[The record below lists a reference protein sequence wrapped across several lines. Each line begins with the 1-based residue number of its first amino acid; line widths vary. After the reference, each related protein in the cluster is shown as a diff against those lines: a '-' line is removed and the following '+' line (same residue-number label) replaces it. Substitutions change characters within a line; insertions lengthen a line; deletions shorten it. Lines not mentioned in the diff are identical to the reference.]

1 MGRGGGILT
10 LGGWL
15 LRRETSL
22 MTATY
27 LADLLPAFPGSQPL
41 HCVFLG
47 VEAIRKDMNTA
58 LSCRNDKFVSTVV
71 CNA

>member
-1 MGRGGGILT
+1 
-10 LGGWL
+10 
-15 LRRETSL
+15 

-27 LADLLPAFPGSQPL
+27 LADLLPAFPGGEPL

-47 VEAIRKDMNTA
+47 VEAIRKNMNTA
-58 LSCRNDKFVSTVV
+58 LSCGNDKFVSTVV